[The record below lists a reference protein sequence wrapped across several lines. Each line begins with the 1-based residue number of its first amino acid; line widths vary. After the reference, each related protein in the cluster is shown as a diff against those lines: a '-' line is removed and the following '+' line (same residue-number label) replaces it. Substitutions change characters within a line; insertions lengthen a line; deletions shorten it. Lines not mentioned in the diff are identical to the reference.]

1 MKIQLLK
8 ILPKDEIQSVMICG
22 KWHMIVEGTFSISAD
37 NTAAQFTLVSSC
49 GWCIV
54 EPDMINAVSSS
65 VLNEVGK

>member
-1 MKIQLLK
+1 MKIELLK

-22 KWHMIVEGTFSISAD
+22 NWHMIVEGTFSINAAD
-37 NTAAQFTLVSSC
+37 TAAQFVLAPNA

-65 VLNEVGK
+65 VLNEVRR